1 MFSEYYSEILAQAVA
16 GYPQECVWLI
26 TESGCRQVKNTAD
39 NPEETFSISRHDSAL
54 AVAEGL
60 LAVVHSHPDFP
71 ACPSAA
77 DMRGQVATGVPWGI
91 VRTDGVTADS
101 PVWFGDLSNSPP
113 LLGRGYRHGVTD
125 CYSLIRD
132 YYWQELS
139 QELPEFPRDWEWWK
153 GGQDLYRDGYAPA
166 NFRIIPAEEAA
177 PGDVWLAQIKSPV
190 PNHGGV
196 LIESGLTIHHP
207 GSVKPVDPSQL
218 SRREPITRWMPYI
231 TTWLRHESR

>member
-1 MFSEYYSEILAQAVA
+1 MFSGYYPEILSQAVA
-16 GYPQECVWLI
+16 DYPREAVWLI
-26 TESGCRQVKNTAD
+26 TKAGCRKVQNIAKD
-39 NPEETFSISRHDSAL
+39 PEATFCISSKDSAM
-54 AVAEGL
+54 AAAGGL

-77 DMRGQVATGVPWGI
+77 DMRGQISTGVPWGI
-91 VRTDGVTADS
+91 VRTDGVTADA

-139 QELPEFPRDWEWWK
+139 QILPEFPRDWQWWTS
-153 GGQDLYRDGYAPA
+153 GEDLYRTGFAPA
-166 NFRIIPAEEAA
+166 NFRVIPQTEAA

-196 LIESGLTIHHP
+196 LLESGLILHHP
-207 GSVKPVDPSQL
+207 GSGSPVDNTQL
-218 SRREPITRWMPYI
+218 SRREPITRWLPYI